1 MSKTPKNHAIKAKVL
16 PESEMK
22 TQTRKLVKVVQE
34 QIFWSNEPNENGEWV
49 GEKYSVAEFI
59 DKDFNFEKIW
69 LVVILQMLG
78 LIGNAK
84 VKVAM
89 WLLKNRNSDNYV
101 FANLRKIA
109 NECGASFDT
118 VQRTL
123 KVLKDNK
130 LLAQFNK
137 GGVYQINPDMIFK
150 GGSNKRMNLI
160 LKFKSQIAEMQKND
174 LEIKEQK
181 LPPFQ
186 KDLSLKDKIKND
198 IKQYQNNIKKLQF
211 KLRTLNI
218 LVDTIDD
225 FEYDITQKNLY
236 FEIDEEKRK
245 LDNAWHTL
253 EYLRDNNY

>member
-1 MSKTPKNHAIKAKVL
+1 MSKNPQNSAVKAKVL

-34 QIFWSNEPNENGEWV
+34 QILWSNEPNENGEWI
-49 GEKYSVAEFI
+49 GEKYSIAEFE

-89 WLLKNRNSDNYV
+89 WLLKNRNGDNYV

-181 LPPFQ
+181 LPPF
-186 KDLSLKDKIKND
+186 KDESSLQDKIKND
-198 IKQYQNNIKKLQF
+198 IRKYQNNIKKLQF
-211 KLRTLNI
+211 KLRALNI
-218 LVDTIDD
+218 HDFGGDD
-225 FEYDITQKNLY
+225 FDFEITQKNLY
-236 FEIDEEKRK
+236 FELDEEKRK

-253 EYLRDNNY
+253 EYLKDNNY